1 MSDLKA
7 LVADIVG
14 SYLTHNKLAPDQV
27 PALIG
32 DTYAALVGA
41 VDGKPAEAAA
51 DDARKPTAA
60 QIRKSVTDDQITC
73 LICGQG
79 FKSMKRHLSAA
90 HGMSPIGYRTALGLK
105 SDYPT
110 VAPAYAQHRSD
121 YAKSI
126 GLGRGGKGGS
136 PAPVAPAPA
145 AAPVPAEAPKA
156 AVSKAAKPPK
166 APKAAKSA
174 PKTPA
179 KAKRTAATA
188 ADRPPIKPAVA
199 ARPPGAIDPASD
211 SFE

>member
-32 DTYAALVGA
+32 DTYAALVAA
-41 VDGKPAEAAA
+41 VDGKPAEIAA
-51 DDARKPTAA
+51 DAAPKPTAA
-60 QIRKSVTDDQITC
+60 QIRKSVTDDQISC
-73 LICGQG
+73 LICGRG
-79 FKSMKRHLSAA
+79 FRSMKRHIGAA
-90 HGMSPIGYRTALGLK
+90 HGMSPGEYRAALGLK
-105 SDYPT
+105 SNYPI

-126 GLGRGGKGGS
+126 GLGRSAKAGPG
-136 PAPVAPAPA
+136 PATSAPAL
-145 AAPVPAEAPKA
+145 AEAPKTTA
-156 AVSKAAKPPK
+156 APKAAAPPKASKAAKP
-166 APKAAKSA
+166 APKKPAKSR
-174 PKTPA
+174 
-179 KAKRTAATA
+179 RTAATA

-199 ARPPGAIDPASD
+199 ARSPGAIDPASD